1 MRRRAGKHA
10 EDCGT
15 RQVTFKAAWVERSE
29 TRDEAGVTGGL
40 PSACVTMSACKRTC
54 TLQGAP
60 RPTYPKNIPMP
71 HPPWPKQS
79 VSFAL
84 FFFAYYGYV
93 GVFSP
98 YASLYFADQGMTA
111 AQIGV
116 LMSLMQVMR
125 IFGPNLWGWVADR
138 HQQRVRVL
146 RITALAALA
155 AFCGIFIGHTFTQ
168 FFIVMV
174 LLNAFT
180 SAQGPLSEALMLSE
194 MRGDLTHYGRLR
206 LWGSVG
212 FIVTVTLAGPLLDRY
227 GIHLMPWITLSLLVL
242 VLIASL
248 RMQESDHVH
257 APHEAPSVLA
267 LLRRREVIAFFI
279 SSFLMIAAH
288 ASLYVF
294 YSLYLAQIGYSN
306 TVIGL
311 MWSLGIL
318 VEIAFFF
325 YQAPLF
331 RRFGVQKLM
340 LASLLIAVV
349 RFLMIGF
356 GAQSLGLLLIAQVL
370 HAATFG
376 AHHSASIA
384 TLQRWFY
391 GPLQA
396 RGQALFTSISYGLG
410 GSIGGLILGGF
421 WDTFGS
427 RTVYLMAALF
437 SLIAA
442 GAAAL
447 SYRWQPHNEEK
458 R

>member
-1 MRRRAGKHA
+1 MQH
-10 EDCGT
+10 
-15 RQVTFKAAWVERSE
+15 
-29 TRDEAGVTGGL
+29 
-40 PSACVTMSACKRTC
+40 PS
-54 TLQGAP
+54 
-60 RPTYPKNIPMP
+60 
-71 HPPWPKQS
+71 WPKQS
-79 VSFAL
+79 LSFAL
-84 FFFAYYGYV
+84 FFFAYYGYI

-98 YASLYFADQGMTA
+98 YASLYFADKGMTA

-146 RITALAALA
+146 RLTAIAAVA
-155 AFCGIFIGHTFTQ
+155 TFCGMFFGQTFTQ
-168 FFIVMV
+168 FLIVMV
-174 LLNAFT
+174 AINLFT

-212 FIVTVTLAGPLLDRY
+212 FILTVTLAGPLLDRY
-227 GIHLMPWITLSLLVL
+227 GIGLMPWIALGLLGMVL
-242 VLIASL
+242 LASL
-248 RMQESDHVH
+248 RMRESAHGDTHRD
-257 APHEAPSVLA
+257 APSILS
-267 LLRRREVIAFFI
+267 LLRRREVIAFFT
-279 SSFLMIAAH
+279 STFLMIAAH

-311 MWSLGIL
+311 MWSLGVV
-318 VEIAFFF
+318 VEIVFFF

-331 RRFGVQKLM
+331 KRFGVRNLM
-340 LASLLIAVV
+340 IASLLFAVV
-349 RFLMIGF
+349 RFLLIGF
-356 GAQSLGLLLIAQVL
+356 GAQSLFLLLLAQVM

-376 AHHSASIA
+376 VHHSASIA
-384 TLQRWFY
+384 TLQRWFS

-410 GSIGGLILGGF
+410 GTLGGLILGML

-427 RTVYLMAALF
+427 RTVYLMAAMF
-437 SLIAA
+437 SLAGAA
-442 GAAAL
+442 AAAL
-447 SYRWQPHNEEK
+447 SYRWQPHHEEK
-458 R
+458 K